1 MQPQEIRHRLSFSAL
16 SAVKYA
22 MSRHDLE
29 FDSKGSETFDRY
41 RCEHVVTEHL
51 KLFAGGDAELASV
64 LAALMPDDGIEHL
77 TAIVTEGFVSQM
89 KTGLNPKG
97 LEDWTTG
104 SSTSHQEL

>member
-1 MQPQEIRHRLSFSAL
+1 MQPQEFRHRLSFSAL
-16 SAVKYA
+16 EAVKYA
-22 MSRHDLE
+22 MRRHHLE
-29 FDSKGSETFDRY
+29 FESKGSATFDRY

-64 LAALMPDDGIEHL
+64 LAALMPDEGLEHL

-97 LEDWTTG
+97 VEDWTTG
-104 SSTSHQEL
+104 SSTSHQEP

>member
-1 MQPQEIRHRLSFSAL
+1 MQPQELRHRLSFSAL
-16 SAVKYA
+16 KAVKYA

-29 FDSKGSETFDRY
+29 FESKGSETFDRY

-64 LAALMPDDGIEHL
+64 LAALMPDGGIEHL

-97 LEDWTTG
+97 LEDWTTSPDG
-104 SSTSHQEL
+104 G

>member
-1 MQPQEIRHRLSFSAL
+1 
-16 SAVKYA
+16 

-29 FDSKGSETFDRY
+29 FESKGSETFDRY

-64 LAALMPDDGIEHL
+64 LAALMPDEGLDHL
-77 TAIVTEGFVSQM
+77 TAIVAEGFVSQM

-97 LEDWTTG
+97 LEEWTMTP
-104 SSTSHQEL
+104 STSRQAPEPS

>member
-1 MQPQEIRHRLSFSAL
+1 
-16 SAVKYA
+16 
-22 MSRHDLE
+22 MSRHHLE
-29 FDSKGSETFDRY
+29 FESKGSETFDRY

-64 LAALMPDDGIEHL
+64 LAALMPDEGLDHL